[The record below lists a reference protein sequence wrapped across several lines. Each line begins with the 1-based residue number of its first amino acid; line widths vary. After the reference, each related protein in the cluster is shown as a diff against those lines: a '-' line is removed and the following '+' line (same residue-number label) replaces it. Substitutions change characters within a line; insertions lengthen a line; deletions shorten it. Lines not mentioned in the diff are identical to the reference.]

1 MNSATRN
8 MYILLND
15 FHLLC
20 TDVISCGSNVGMV
33 SEKDLFL
40 RVFHLILSFQNL
52 ISAKM
57 CMRERERETQKR
69 ISCLKE
75 RNLLIRSPNCTLKE
89 GGHNTRIHEAKNIR
103 YMRSFTPFC
112 SYSQR
117 SISAH

>member
-1 MNSATRN
+1 MSSATRN
-8 MYILLND
+8 MYILLNGL
-15 FHLLC
+15 HLLC
-20 TDVISCGSNVGMV
+20 TDVISCGSTVAMV

-40 RVFHLILSFQNL
+40 RVFHLIFSFQNL

-57 CMRERERETQKR
+57 CMREREREIQKR

-75 RNLLIRSPNCTLKE
+75 RNLLIRSPNCILKE
-89 GGHNTRIHEAKNIR
+89 GHNTRIHEDKNIR
-103 YMRSFTPFC
+103 YMSSFTPFS